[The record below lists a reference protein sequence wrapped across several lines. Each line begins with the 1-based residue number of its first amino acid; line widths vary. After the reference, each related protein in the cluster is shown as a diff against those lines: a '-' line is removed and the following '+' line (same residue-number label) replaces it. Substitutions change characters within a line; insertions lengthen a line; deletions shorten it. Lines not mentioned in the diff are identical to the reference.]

1 MIDHRFTV
9 GRDAGEE
16 LERLDRLIDRHAGAR
31 HGAAAKTARDLE
43 EFRVG
48 GEVDHIGDPVLR
60 PQQIARERQA
70 RIFLHA
76 DRRRV
81 HHAIGTGKRL
91 DAIVSNYLTAKERVE
106 KNADKFKIVG
116 DAVFALF
123 GGPDMAF
130 DAVRCAVEIQRQMS
144 TLDLPGGQ
152 PLELGI
158 GIVTGDVILGSI
170 GSRDRLDFTAIGD
183 QVSC

>member
-1 MIDHRFTV
+1 
-9 GRDAGEE
+9 
-16 LERLDRLIDRHAGAR
+16 
-31 HGAAAKTARDLE
+31 
-43 EFRVG
+43 
-48 GEVDHIGDPVLR
+48 
-60 PQQIARERQA
+60 
-70 RIFLHA
+70 
-76 DRRRV
+76 
-81 HHAIGTGKRL
+81 
-91 DAIVSNYLTAKERVE
+91 
-106 KNADKFKIVG
+106 VG

-183 QVSC
+183 QVNLCSRLCGMAGPREILLAESTYVLVRDLVAAERLDAVQVRGLAQPVAVYRMTIQRPPLPS